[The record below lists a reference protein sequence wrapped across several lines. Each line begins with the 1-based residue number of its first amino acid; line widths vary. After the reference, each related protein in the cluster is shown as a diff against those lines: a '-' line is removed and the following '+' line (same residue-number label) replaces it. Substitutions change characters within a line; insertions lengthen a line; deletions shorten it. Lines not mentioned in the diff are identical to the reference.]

1 PAGTLPAPALVV
13 GSPKGLGPVPA
24 GDPIDPGGV
33 LPANPRDPLL
43 RDVNLRDVH
52 VQVAAR
58 VTAPPGWRAVISA
71 VDDPLLLVHE
81 GEPRLAELTFDIHHS
96 DLPLRAAFP
105 ILVDNLLSY
114 LLPSGFENQAF
125 ALGKPV
131 ALAPEPGATQVEIT
145 TPTGRVARLKPP
157 LAPFTDTETPGVYA
171 VRQTVPGGVRTSR
184 FVVEFADPVL
194 SRVAPGAAAIPF
206 EDDDTRKVPTAPRG
220 TLELWPWLVGGVLTL
235 VVVEWLVYL
244 RGR

>member
-1 PAGTLPAPALVV
+1 M
-13 GSPKGLGPVPA
+13 
-24 GDPIDPGGV
+24 
-33 LPANPRDPLL
+33 
-43 RDVNLRDVH
+43 
-52 VQVAAR
+52 
-58 VTAPPGWRAVISA
+58 
-71 VDDPLLLVHE
+71 
-81 GEPRLAELTFDIHHS
+81 AELTFDIHHS

-105 ILVDNLLSY
+105 ILVDNLLAY

-131 ALAPEPGATQVEIT
+131 VLAAEPGATEVDVT
-145 TPTGRVARLKPP
+145 TPEGRVARLKPP
-157 LAPFTDTETPGVYA
+157 LAPFTDTETPGVYL
-171 VRQTVPGGVRTSR
+171 VRQVVPGGVRTSR
-184 FVVEFADPVL
+184 FVVEFVDPVL

-206 EDDDTRKVPTAPRG
+206 EDDDTRKVPAGPRG